1 MMNKGQDIRRSKST
15 KTKVLKTRYFFMLGV
30 ESLQQL
36 LSKVA
41 RSEQFG
47 DEVESS
53 AFSVDPGGIEPDY
66 GVMIEAL

>member
-1 MMNKGQDIRRSKST
+1 
-15 KTKVLKTRYFFMLGV
+15 MLGV

-53 AFSVDPGGIEPDY
+53 AFGVDPGGIELDY
-66 GVMIEAL
+66 GVMMEAL

>member
-1 MMNKGQDIRRSKST
+1 MQ
-15 KTKVLKTRYFFMLGV
+15 GV

-41 RSEQFG
+41 RSEQFS

-53 AFSVDPGGIEPDY
+53 AFSIDPGGIEPDY
-66 GVMIEAL
+66 GIMIEAL